1 MILYSEK
8 DDHYSHRV
16 RIVLAEKDIAC
27 EIRETSNEEAPD
39 EVLAL
44 NPYHCLPILSDRD
57 LGLYNTGVMLEY
69 LDERFP
75 HPPLLPVYPVSR
87 ANSRSLMLRIDK
99 EWCPL
104 IDALTLKELSEKELL
119 IMREELLNEIST
131 VAPTFKEFNFFMSE
145 DFSIIDCYLAPILW
159 RLPSLGINLP
169 LNRHLKPLLD
179 YQAKI
184 FARQSF
190 QDSLSM
196 IERDLRS
203 LGLYDTGVMLEYLDE
218 RFPHPPLLPVYPVSR
233 ANSRSLMLRID
244 KEWCPLIDALTLKEL
259 SEKELLIMR
268 EELLNEISTVAPT
281 FKEFNFFMSED
292 FSIIDCYLAPIL
304 WRLPSLGINLPLNRH
319 LKPLLDYQAKIFA
332 RQSFQDSL
340 SMIERDLRS

>member
-1 MILYSEK
+1 MILYSDR
-8 DDHYSHRV
+8 DDHYSQRV
-16 RIVLAEKDIAC
+16 RIVLAEKDITA
-27 EIRETSNEEAPD
+27 EIKESKPEQTPED
-39 EVLAL
+39 VLSIS
-44 NPYHCLPILSDRD
+44 PYHKLPILVDRD
-57 LGLYNTGVMLEY
+57 LAIHDPSVMMEY

-203 LGLYDTGVMLEYLDE
+203 
-218 RFPHPPLLPVYPVSR
+218 
-233 ANSRSLMLRID
+233 
-244 KEWCPLIDALTLKEL
+244 
-259 SEKELLIMR
+259 
-268 EELLNEISTVAPT
+268 
-281 FKEFNFFMSED
+281 
-292 FSIIDCYLAPIL
+292 
-304 WRLPSLGINLPLNRH
+304 
-319 LKPLLDYQAKIFA
+319 
-332 RQSFQDSL
+332 
-340 SMIERDLRS
+340 